1 MRKEKTMQ
9 KGKTMPNGKL
19 QRRKGIAIALVLS
32 VVLVLFATTAASA
45 ADAYPSKPIRLII
58 PFPPGGSNDIVGRLI
73 AAKLSETLGKQV
85 VVDNRGGA
93 GGVLGSEMAAKA
105 EPDGYTLLIVSAAY
119 AFNPALYK
127 LPFDPVKAFT
137 PIAKLGSGP
146 NSLTV
151 HPSVPANSVK
161 ELITLA
167 KQKPG
172 QLICGCAG
180 VGSFQHM
187 GTELF
192 KIMAGIDFKIVQF
205 KGGGPAMIDQLGGHS
220 QFSLGSLIQ
229 TLPHIQSGK
238 FRILGTGGLKR
249 SSILPNVPTIA
260 ETVPGYEATNWWG
273 ILAPVGTPS
282 PIVDRLNREIKALLT
297 SEEVKKL
304 FRNEGADVDYLGPP
318 EFGPFIAAEIT
329 KWGKVVKEANIKVE

>member
-1 MRKEKTMQ
+1 MLTM
-9 KGKTMPNGKL
+9 KSRLFKPL
-19 QRRKGIAIALVLS
+19 GILVAIFLLILPTALL
-32 VVLVLFATTAASA
+32 A
-45 ADAYPSKPIRLII
+45 ADSYPSKPVRLII

-73 AAKLSETLGKQV
+73 AAKLTERLGKQV

-105 EPDGYTLLIVSAAY
+105 DPDGYTLLIASAAY
-119 AFNPALYK
+119 GFNPALYK
-127 LPFDPVKAFT
+127 LPFDPGKSFAPV
-137 PIAKLGSGP
+137 AKLGSGP

-151 HPSVPANSVK
+151 HPSVPANTVK
-161 ELITLA
+161 ELIALMKA
-167 KQKPG
+167 KPG

-192 KIMAGIDFKIVQF
+192 KMMAGVEFKIVQF

-220 QFSLGSLIQ
+220 QFSFGSLIQ

-238 FRILGTGGLKR
+238 FRVLATGGLKR
-249 SSILPNVPTIA
+249 STILPTVPTIA
-260 ETVPGYEATNWWG
+260 EAGVPGYEATNWWG
-273 ILAPVGTPS
+273 ILAPAGTPA
-282 PIVDRLNREIKALLT
+282 PVVDRLNREIKTLL
-297 SEEVKKL
+297 SSADVQKL
-304 FRNEGADVDYLGPP
+304 FEKEGADVDYLAPA
-318 EFGPFIAAEIT
+318 EFGPYIAGEIT

>member
-1 MRKEKTMQ
+1 MKTYKRKMINKFGILLALCTMV
-9 KGKTMPNGKL
+9 TV
-19 QRRKGIAIALVLS
+19 IAA
-32 VVLVLFATTAASA
+32 ATVFA
-45 ADAYPSKPIRLII
+45 ADTYPSKPIRLII

-73 AAKLSETLGKQV
+73 AAKLTDTLGKQV

-93 GGVLGSEMAAKA
+93 GGVLGSEMVAKA
-105 EPDGYTLLIVSAAY
+105 PPDGYTLLIVSAAY

-127 LPFDPVKAFT
+127 LPFDPVKSFT
-137 PIAKLGSGP
+137 PVAKLGSGP

-161 ELITLA
+161 ELIALA
-167 KQKPG
+167 KSKPG

-192 KIMAGIDFKIVQF
+192 KMMAGIDFKIVQF

-238 FRILGTGGLKR
+238 FRILGTGGSKR
-249 SSILPNVPTIA
+249 STILPDVPTIA
-260 ETVPGYEATNWWG
+260 EAGVPGYEATNWWG
-273 ILAPVGTPS
+273 ILAPAGTPA
-282 PIVDRLNREIKALLT
+282 PVVDRLNKDIKTLLT
-297 SEEVKKL
+297 SADVQKL
-304 FRNEGADVDYLGPP
+304 FQNEGADVDYLGPA
-318 EFGPFIAAEIT
+318 EFGPFIEREIV
-329 KWGKVVKEANIKVE
+329 KWDKVVKEANIKVE

>member
-1 MRKEKTMQ
+1 MKKEKEMTIM
-9 KGKTMPNGKL
+9 NF
-19 QRRKGIAIALVLS
+19 QRRKRIGIALVLS
-32 VVLVLFATTAASA
+32 VMLTLFTATVVLA

-73 AAKLSETLGKQV
+73 AVKLSESLGKQV

-93 GGVLGSEMAAKA
+93 GGVLGTEMVAKA
-105 EPDGYTLLIVSAAY
+105 EPDGYTLLIASAAY

-127 LPFDPVKAFT
+127 LPFDPLKAFA

-146 NSLTV
+146 NSLTI

-161 ELITLA
+161 ELIALA

-172 QLICGCAG
+172 QLINGCAG

-238 FRILGTGGLKR
+238 FKILGTGGSKR

-273 ILAPVGTPS
+273 ILAPAGTPA
-282 PIVDRLNREIKALLT
+282 PIVDRLNKEIKTLLT

-304 FRNEGADVDYLGPP
+304 FLNEGADIDYLGPV
-318 EFGPFIAAEIT
+318 EFGPFIGKEIT